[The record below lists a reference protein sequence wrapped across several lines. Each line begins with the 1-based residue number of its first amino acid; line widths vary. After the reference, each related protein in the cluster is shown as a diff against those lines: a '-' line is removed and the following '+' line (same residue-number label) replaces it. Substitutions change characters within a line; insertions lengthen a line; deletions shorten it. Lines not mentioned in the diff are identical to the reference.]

1 VTNRNSTTHISCPR
15 TLTETG
21 IGIGRIPENV
31 LGRIGIMR
39 RKATSSDIANP
50 LEKFTN
56 LTNLPG
62 NQIIREEEND
72 LPHHQQSSQTPVP
85 ARGKDPN
92 MIAREAAT
100 MNPNQQGKTR
110 KTENA
115 KRPPHEKKKQAKWPL
130 AN

>member
-1 VTNRNSTTHISCPR
+1 VTNRNSITHISCPR

-31 LGRIGIMR
+31 LERMGIMR
-39 RKATSSDIANP
+39 RKERSSDIANL

-56 LTNLPG
+56 LTNPPG

-72 LPHHQQSSQTPVP
+72 LPHHQQSQTPVP
-85 ARGKDPN
+85 ARGKDPS
-92 MIAREAAT
+92 MIARGAAT

-115 KRPPHEKKKQAKWPL
+115 KRPPHEKKKKAKWPL